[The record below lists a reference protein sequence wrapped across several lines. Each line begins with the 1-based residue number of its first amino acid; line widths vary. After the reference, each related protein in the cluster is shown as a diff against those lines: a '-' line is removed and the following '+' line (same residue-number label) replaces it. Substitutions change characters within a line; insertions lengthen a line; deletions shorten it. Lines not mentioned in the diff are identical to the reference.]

1 MMDVDIQK
9 TIRNLKSELRK
20 LNKTIVDLEDSIE
33 QSLAAK
39 HEEHMKKAGQPAGID
54 DAIVLPVPA
63 VFESM
68 QLLKTHLQRMEALR
82 SSEWNVW
89 LQ

>member
-1 MMDVDIQK
+1 MIDVDIQN
-9 TIRNLKSELRK
+9 TIRHLKAELRK
-20 LNKTIVDLEDSIE
+20 LNKTIGALEDTVERSF
-33 QSLAAK
+33 AAK
-39 HEEHMKKAGQPAGID
+39 HDEHMRKAALPTGND

-82 SSEWNVW
+82 NSEWNVW

>member
-1 MMDVDIQK
+1 MIDLDIQK
-9 TIRNLKSELRK
+9 TIRHLKAELRK
-20 LNKTIVDLEDSIE
+20 LNNTIGALEDSIE

-39 HEEHMKKAGQPAGID
+39 HDEHMKKVAQPAGSAE
-54 DAIVLPVPA
+54 AIVLPVPA
-63 VFESM
+63 VFESI